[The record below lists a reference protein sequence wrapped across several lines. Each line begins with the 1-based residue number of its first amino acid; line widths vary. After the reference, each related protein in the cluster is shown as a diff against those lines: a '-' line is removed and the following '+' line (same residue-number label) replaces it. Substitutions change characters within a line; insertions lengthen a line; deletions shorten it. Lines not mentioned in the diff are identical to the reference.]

1 VTRPVFRS
9 APFSALGDE
18 IHRAADIPPD
28 VREPPPQV
36 EYLCSYLRHQDSGA
50 AGILVESDY
59 TDRHFI
65 EEFSAYYATRFRTP
79 RATCTRIHIF
89 STRIDETTTATWI
102 ERASSSDNARAAL
115 QQDLSD
121 QYLGYIVVR
130 PLPFAPIG
138 RTLLRPYRSTDTQRC
153 YEPAATR
160 HLVHLFGL
168 ELTVSALPFQQQ
180 DRAVGACAT
189 TAVWTALSR
198 TLKTDGSRS
207 VTPREVTEAATRHL
221 VHHRTLPAEAGLTDD
236 QIDAAI
242 RAFGYEPHHL
252 SSEKD
257 DLLQVCLKCYLS
269 SGIPVLLSVGDEAT
283 TTRHALVLAGYRAAA
298 AADRGPLEYPVTA
311 SRVLRTRAI
320 AKVYA
325 HDDRLGPYVRMLWR
339 STETLPRLVY
349 EPYGEDDAT
358 QPDALIVWDAIVPLY
373 RKLRLTAED
382 LFRIA
387 CELTPAV
394 SVLARSN
401 EIETELRFQLGGSYL
416 SEALAGPLSATRKQA
431 LLTQARFSRYVG
443 VIRFSLAGRM
453 ILDVL
458 CDTTDIYRVIPRHM
472 AILALIPGDPDL
484 QDGLRSFSERCKF
497 DALIV

>member
-1 VTRPVFRS
+1 MQPVFRP

-18 IHRAADIPPD
+18 IRIAADIPPAL
-28 VREPPPQV
+28 REPPPQL
-36 EYLCSYLRHQDSGA
+36 EYLCSYLRHGDSGA
-50 AGILVESDY
+50 VGLLVEHDY

-65 EEFSAYYATRFRTP
+65 EEFSAYYATKFRTP

-89 STRIDETTTATWI
+89 STAIDETTTATWI
-102 ERASSSDNARAAL
+102 ERASRGQAARAQL
-115 QQDLSD
+115 QQELSES
-121 QYLGYIVVR
+121 YLGYIVVR

-168 ELTVSALPFQQQ
+168 ELTVFALPFQQQ

-189 TAVWTALSR
+189 TAVWTVLSR

-252 SSEKD
+252 SSEQD
-257 DLLQVCLKCYLS
+257 VLLQICLKCYLA

-298 AADRGPLEYPVTA
+298 PDSAPLKYPLTD
-311 SRVLRTRAI
+311 SRALRTRAI

-325 HDDRLGPYVRMLWR
+325 HDDRLGPYVRMLWQ
-339 STETLPRLVY
+339 SSDKLPRLVY
-349 EPYGEDDAT
+349 EPYGEHDAT
-358 QPDALIVWDAIVPLY
+358 QADELIVWDAI
-373 RKLRLTAED
+373 E
-382 LFRIA
+382 
-387 CELTPAV
+387 
-394 SVLARSN
+394 
-401 EIETELRFQLGGSYL
+401 LGGSYL
-416 SEALAGPLSATRKQA
+416 SEVLEGPLSVARKQI

-443 VIRFSLAGRM
+443 VIRFSLAGRT
-453 ILDVL
+453 ILEVL
-458 CDTTDIYRVIPRHM
+458 CDTTDIWLFRVQ
-472 AILALIPGDPDL
+472 GGSES
-484 QDGLRSFSERCKF
+484 GLKARRS
-497 DALIV
+497 